1 MAYTKRNY
9 YEDSFVMN
17 HYERL
22 PEEFISSAAGTR
34 NAATVTL
41 VFSNAPT
48 ANETITL
55 ISTDGTKKTY
65 TCKASANFE
74 NNEFSRAGSV
84 HGADSLKAAIEHV
97 DGHNGKILVSIS
109 TATLTLTQEIIG
121 GAGNTVVTNGLSN
134 VTNPAID
141 QVTNPSYAC
150 EDDDCDEIKLFNFTG
165 GSTGHAPLSYAT
177 KGVRIRKNP
186 DAYKTNLG

>member
-9 YEDSFVMN
+9 YEDDFVMN

-22 PEEFISSAAGTR
+22 PEEFVSSASGTR
-34 NAATVTL
+34 TAATVTL

-48 ANETITL
+48 VNETITL

-109 TATLTLTQEIIG
+109 SATLTLTQEIIG
-121 GAGNTVVTNGLSN
+121 GAGNTVVTNGLSK
-134 VTNPAID
+134 VTNS
-141 QVTNPSYAC
+141 N
-150 EDDDCDEIKLFNFTG
+150 NFAGGNTG
-165 GSTGHAPLSYAT
+165 PAPLSYAT